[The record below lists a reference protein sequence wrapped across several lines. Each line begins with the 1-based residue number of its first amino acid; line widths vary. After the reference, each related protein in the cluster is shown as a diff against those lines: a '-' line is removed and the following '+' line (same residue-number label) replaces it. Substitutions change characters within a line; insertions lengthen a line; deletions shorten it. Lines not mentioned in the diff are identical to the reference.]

1 MNNYPKV
8 SICIPCFN
16 SEFYIEACIAS
27 CLDQAT
33 QLPYEIIVCDDCST
47 DKSYD
52 ILQSNFA
59 HCSNLRILQN
69 STNKGVGETRNTCI
83 LNSRGRYIFLLD
95 SDDYIH
101 PKCIDL
107 LYSAIELC
115 PSSSFVYSDYI
126 YVDDNDQR
134 SSQISALE
142 KPIACAHLF
151 KNLFL

>member
-83 LNSRGRYIFLLD
+83 LNSRGRYIFAD
-95 SDDYIH
+95 SDDCIH
-101 PKCIDL
+101 PRIDL

-115 PSSSFVYSDYI
+115 PSSSFV
-126 YVDDNDQR
+126 
-134 SSQISALE
+134 
-142 KPIACAHLF
+142 C
-151 KNLFL
+151 